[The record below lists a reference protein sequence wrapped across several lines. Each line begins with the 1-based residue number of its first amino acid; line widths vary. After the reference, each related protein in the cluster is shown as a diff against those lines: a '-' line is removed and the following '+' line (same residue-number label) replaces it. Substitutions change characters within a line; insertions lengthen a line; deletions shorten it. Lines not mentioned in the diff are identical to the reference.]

1 MHAKTVSPEK
11 WSKWKIPSLAIGFL
25 LLASAFSQQLVVG
38 YFEAQIFGELKTRAT
53 ELSDGLINGM
63 NMLMVTGQISNPKNR
78 ELLLQKMGA
87 SQGVDGLRI
96 IRAKQVRDQFGPG
109 LPIEQPVDEL
119 DHKAIETKK
128 PIFQIQKLDEGR
140 HQFRAVIPFIV
151 STNFRGTDCLMC
163 HHVAVGSVNGAASI
177 LLNMDDADAKIARVR
192 HWVWVGDAVLAAML
206 VLVVLWRRMDRRI
219 QKLANYD
226 TVTGLPNR
234 NLLHDRLSQAISFAR
249 RHEKL
254 IGVLFVDLDDF
265 KTVNDS
271 LGHQVGDRL
280 LRLLGERLADCV
292 RKVDTVARLGGDEF
306 VIVVTELD
314 HPDSLVF
321 VSEKVMDCLSRP
333 FIFDSH
339 ELFVSASIGIAV
351 FPRDGNNETMLLQN
365 ADSAMYHAKER
376 GKRHFQFYATEMNQK
391 AQERL
396 ALTNDLHYALER
408 NELSLHYQPQL
419 NLKSG
424 EITGVE
430 ALIRWQHP
438 QLGAI
443 PPVKFI
449 PLAEETRMILP
460 IGEWV
465 VRTACTQISEWHKQ
479 GHKISVAINLSPLQV
494 EEEGLLELVEVI
506 LHETGMDP
514 SYLEFELTENI
525 LVQRPEIVYKVF
537 RQLRARGTR
546 LAIDD
551 FGTGYS
557 SLNYLSR
564 LPIDKLKI
572 DKSFIPD
579 IANDSNDRS
588 IVEAIVSMAHS
599 LRLRAVAEGVESE
612 DQAEFLRRLNCDEA
626 QGYLY
631 SKPLPPGEIT
641 ALLASQTAC
650 AK

>member
-1 MHAKTVSPEK
+1 MISPEK
-11 WSKWKIPSLAIGFL
+11 WLKWKLPSLAIGFL

-87 SQGVDGLRI
+87 SHGVDGLRI
-96 IRAKQVRDQFGPG
+96 IRARQVQDQFGPG
-109 LPIEQPVDEL
+109 LSIEQPVDEL
-119 DHKAIETKK
+119 DHKAIETGK
-128 PIFQIQKLDEGR
+128 PIFRIQKLDDGR
-140 HQFRAVIPFIV
+140 HQFRAVIPYIV
-151 STNFRGTDCLMC
+151 STNFRGTNCLMC
-163 HHVAVGSVNGAASI
+163 HHVAVSSVNGAASI
-177 LLNMDDADAKIARVR
+177 LLNMDDADAKITRVR
-192 HWVWVGDAVLAAML
+192 HWVWAGDAVLAVML
-206 VLVVLWRRMDRRI
+206 VMVVLWRRTDKRI
-219 QKLANYD
+219 QVLANYD

-254 IGVLFVDLDDF
+254 TGVLFIDLDDF

-271 LGHQVGDRL
+271 LGHHVGDRL

-314 HPDSLVF
+314 HSDSLIF
-321 VSEKVMDCLSRP
+321 VAEKVMDCLSRP
-333 FIFDSH
+333 FIFDGH

-351 FPRDGNNETMLLQN
+351 FPRDGDNETMLLQN
-365 ADSAMYHAKER
+365 ADSAMYHAKAR
-376 GKRHFQFYATEMNQK
+376 GKSHFQFYATEMNQK

-396 ALTNDLHYALER
+396 SLTNDLHYALER

-419 NLKSG
+419 NLKNG

-430 ALIRWQHP
+430 ALLRWQHP
-438 QLGAI
+438 KLGMVS
-443 PPVKFI
+443 PVKFI

-465 VRTACTQISEWHKQ
+465 VRTACAQVTEWHRQ

-494 EEEGLLELVEVI
+494 EEEGLLELVEAIV
-506 LHETGMDP
+506 HETGMDP
-514 SYLEFELTENI
+514 GYLEFELTENI
-525 LVQRPEIVYKVF
+525 LVQRPEVVYKIF

-588 IVEAIVSMAHS
+588 IVEAIVSLAHS
-599 LRLRAVAEGVESE
+599 LRLKAVAEGVECE

-641 ALLASQTAC
+641 ALLASLAAC